1 MAEIAGLV
9 IGGLGLATL
18 FSSVIG
24 LCECVRFGKSF
35 GQDYETALTRLSI
48 IKLRLS
54 RWAAAIQDQDED
66 FTTSEDGQHAS
77 KILER
82 IKHLFE
88 EMQKLSLRYPGSVA
102 LYDPLGDTGNEVR
115 NLVSAITKIVKQ
127 RQKRAGLFRKTVWAV
142 YDKEKFKELLDE
154 VTSLVDGLVGLFP
167 SEKHPGFVQKQE
179 CLCDEDLDVLTSR
192 SKTKLST
199 LADAASG
206 ADQALGSRIEMRL
219 GITKHLYFKNKI
231 SGRAKVKF
239 GNEYLKGSK
248 MEMPMVTS
256 GNIYKDNVISG
267 EAFIHFGDTFGGSSF
282 LETTVFTGGQFGH
295 RFN

>member
-9 IGGLGLATL
+9 IGGLGLATI

-35 GQDYETALTRLSI
+35 GEDYETALTRLSI
-48 IKLRLS
+48 IKLRIS
-54 RWAAAIQDQDED
+54 RWAAALQDQDED

-88 EMQKLSLRYPGSVA
+88 ELQDLSLRYPGSVA

-115 NLVSAITKIVKQ
+115 NLVSAITKIVRR
-127 RQKRAGLFRKTVWAV
+127 RQKRAGFLRKTVWAV
-142 YDKEKFKELLDE
+142 YDKEKFKKLLDE

-167 SEKHPGFVQKQE
+167 LEKHPGFVQKQE
-179 CLCDEDLDVLTSR
+179 SLCDEDLKVLTSR
-192 SKTKLST
+192 NRTKLST
-199 LADAASG
+199 LANAATG
-206 ADQALGSRIEMRL
+206 ADQVLGSRIEIRL
-219 GITKHLYFKNKI
+219 GITKHLYLGNEI

-239 GNEYLKGSK
+239 GNEYLRGSK
-248 MEMPMVTS
+248 MHMPMATS
-256 GNIYKDNVISG
+256 GNIYRDNVISG
-267 EAFIHFGDTFGGSSF
+267 EAVVHFGDTFGGSSF
-282 LETTVFTGGQFGH
+282 LETTVFPGRRSGH
-295 RFN
+295 RSN